1 MHPAPVTILFP
12 KVLDV
17 QVVSSWLRLIMPPSN
32 WIMSPHLLEFPANHC
47 PKFSPLLLQVCGYHL
62 HPGLNALFLFGPECI
77 PQILMLIKR
86 SGWIWSPCRTCL
98 SAEWLLTNSAAWLSH
113 LLLLPRHYQ
122 WYWAAG
128 FYLALFECT
137 TQWNTDCMFQK
148 PSAGQL
154 ILYLTVI
161 FACGVF
167 FLFFFHILSPLPAV
181 CQPAAEQQ
189 HSHSVQLSLAQRQPY
204 WLSEDQRKQ
213 RPLSVCVH
221 VCNWV
226 ALPLAGNSVGD
237 LQPKA
242 ILLVRPSVQ
251 SVSVATVAFWSHRRT
266 RKINHLLLAKMH
278 PIPKKKKKKWLQN
291 IY

>member
-1 MHPAPVTILFP
+1 
-12 KVLDV
+12 
-17 QVVSSWLRLIMPPSN
+17 
-32 WIMSPHLLEFPANHC
+32 
-47 PKFSPLLLQVCGYHL
+47 
-62 HPGLNALFLFGPECI
+62 
-77 PQILMLIKR
+77 MLIKR
-86 SGWIWSPCRTCL
+86 SGWIWSPRRACL

-113 LLLLPRHYQ
+113 LLLLLRHYH

-148 PSAGQL
+148 PWAGQL

-167 FLFFFHILSPLPAV
+167 FCFVFFIFYPPSLWSASQPLNNSIHTLSNWALLSGSRTGFQRISA
-181 CQPAAEQQ
+181 
-189 HSHSVQLSLAQRQPY
+189 SRDHSVCLC
-204 WLSEDQRKQ
+204 
-213 RPLSVCVH
+213 VCVH

-226 ALPLAGNSVGD
+226 ALLLAGNSVRD

-266 RKINHLLLAKMH
+266 RKIDHLLLAKMH
-278 PIPKKKKKKWLQN
+278 PIPKKEKKNGYKIFINKMKKAGWGWEHEREIIN
-291 IY
+291 CAGWWRTIFYVY